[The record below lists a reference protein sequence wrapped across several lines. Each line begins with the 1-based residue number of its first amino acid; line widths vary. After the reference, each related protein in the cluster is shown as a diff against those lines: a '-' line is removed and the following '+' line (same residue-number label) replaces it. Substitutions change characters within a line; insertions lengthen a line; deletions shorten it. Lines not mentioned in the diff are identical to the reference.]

1 MGRKQA
7 SKTERTTAG
16 QPETAGPVYESPS
29 ETLRRI
35 IRERGLTAYAVAKM
49 AAVARPDPVQRFLKG
64 ERTLRLDTFD
74 KIAAGLGLRL
84 IEETPT
90 RSGTDQNPETT

>member
-1 MGRKQA
+1 MGRKQPAKATEPA
-7 SKTERTTAG
+7 S
-16 QPETAGPVYESPS
+16 ESPS

-35 IRERGLTAYAVAKM
+35 IKARGLTAYAVAKL
-49 AAVARPDPVQRFLKG
+49 AGVARPDPVQRFLKN

-84 IEETPT
+84 VEAAPGGNAEPAE
-90 RSGTDQNPETT
+90 SGSG